1 MKNLHEILYFLS
13 PFIFKVPRHLYVQ
26 PDATHDSGLQFW
38 DWTKFAVMKNGT
50 VVLWGKVSEEVP
62 AAFHLYQKIITRWKK
77 KGEVKGFCEKEHE
90 EWLDLEPLEM
100 KDKELLAVSCQ
111 KCRMIRLLDTET
123 EKVTVAFQS
132 QMYFPNAICN
142 GEKCVMYMV
151 NSVKGPNKPVLEL
164 STEQVPIT
172 CAGPTKTILSGMK
185 KFHSFSYIP
194 SPYKLLVFSDH
205 SPGTIRA
212 VSVKTGAMVW
222 EVTGEIEGSK
232 CKPHGILFSP
242 EHKVLLVADGK
253 RSRVQVLHPGDGSHL
268 QTIQLE
274 SEMGVIIQLGLLQNK
289 LIVHHHAGGREN
301 VSFIT
306 ILHYMLM

>member
-1 MKNLHEILYFLS
+1 
-13 PFIFKVPRHLYVQ
+13 
-26 PDATHDSGLQFW
+26 
-38 DWTKFAVMKNGT
+38 MKNGI
-50 VVLWGKVSEEVP
+50 VVLWGKVSEEAP

-77 KGEVKGFCEKEHE
+77 KGEVKGFCEKEHK
-90 EWLDLEPLEM
+90 EWLDLEPFEM

-111 KCRMIRLLDTET
+111 KYRMIRLLDTET
-123 EKVTVAFQS
+123 EKVTVALQS
-132 QMYFPNAICN
+132 QMYFPNAICK
-142 GEKCVMYMV
+142 GERCVMYMV

-164 STEQVPIT
+164 STEQVPTT
-172 CAGPTKTILSGMK
+172 CAGPTKTILSGMM

-194 SPYKLLVFSDH
+194 PPYKLLVFSYH

-212 VSVKTGAMVW
+212 VSVKTGEMVW
-222 EVTGEIEGSK
+222 EITGEIEGSK

-253 RSRVQVLHPGDGSHL
+253 RSRVQVLHPLDGSHL